1 MIEFKNLN
9 KVYKTKKGIETKAL
23 NNINLKIGNKGIVFN
38 IGKSGSGKSTML
50 NLLGG
55 LDTVTSGEL
64 LINNQNISNFKN
76 REYDSYRNTYIGF
89 VFQEFNILEQ
99 YNVYDN
105 IALAIKLQNKKPD
118 KYKISN
124 LLEKLG
130 LKDLDQRKVNELSG
144 GQKQRVAIARALIK
158 NPKII
163 LADEPTG
170 NLDKASSKQIFEL
183 LKEISK
189 EKLVIVVSHD
199 IESAFT
205 YADRFIELKKN

>member
-1 MIEFKNLN
+1 
-9 KVYKTKKGIETKAL
+9 
-23 NNINLKIGNKGIVFN
+23 
-38 IGKSGSGKSTML
+38 ML

-144 GQKQRVAIARALIK
+144 GQKQRVAIARA
-158 NPKII
+158 
-163 LADEPTG
+163 
-170 NLDKASSKQIFEL
+170 
-183 LKEISK
+183 
-189 EKLVIVVSHD
+189 
-199 IESAFT
+199 
-205 YADRFIELKKN
+205 

>member
-23 NNINLKIGNKGIVFN
+23 NNINLKIGNKGIVFI

-124 LLEKLG
+124 LLE
-130 LKDLDQRKVNELSG
+130 N
-144 GQKQRVAIARALIK
+144 
-158 NPKII
+158 
-163 LADEPTG
+163 LA
-170 NLDKASSKQIFEL
+170 
-183 LKEISK
+183 
-189 EKLVIVVSHD
+189 
-199 IESAFT
+199 
-205 YADRFIELKKN
+205 